1 MCISFEASMVAYT
14 VGVVSGALL
23 FFQNKPVFKVFG
35 LFIIFYSHIQ
45 LLEGLIYKNNI
56 ILWSKLLLVNL
67 SLQGFLFFGLL
78 KYYNLE
84 NSLFTNTNIN
94 ILLGVTFLIALYGIN
109 KSIFLKET
117 EKPSVCNS
125 GIYWPFE
132 QKFLALMYLLIFSN
146 LLITK
151 NNFIF
156 YVGIFFLIT
165 YVLSKII
172 STMNVFENTP
182 GLWCWFSAITA
193 PAVYYLSR
201 VTKI

>member
-1 MCISFEASMVAYT
+1 MCISFEASMFAYT
-14 VGVVSGALL
+14 IGVISGALL
-23 FFQNKPVFKVFG
+23 FVENKPVFKVFG

-45 LLEGLIYKNNI
+45 LFEGLIYKNNI
-56 ILWSKLLLVNL
+56 ILWSKLLLANL

-78 KYYNLE
+78 KYYNVE
-84 NSLFTNTNIN
+84 NSLFIN
-94 ILLGVTFLIALYGIN
+94 ILLGVTFLLALYGIN

-117 EKPSVCNS
+117 EKTTVCKS

-132 QKFLALMYLLIFSN
+132 QKFLGLMYLLIFSF
-146 LLITK
+146 LLFTK

-156 YVGIFFLIT
+156 YVGLFFLIT
-165 YVLSKII
+165 YVLSKIV

-201 VTKI
+201 FTKI

>member
-1 MCISFEASMVAYT
+1 MCISFEASMIAYT
-14 VGVVSGALL
+14 IGVISGTLL
-23 FFQNKPVFKVFG
+23 FVENKPVFKVFG

-45 LLEGLIYKNNI
+45 LFEGLIYKNNI
-56 ILWSKLLLVNL
+56 ILWSKLLLANL

-78 KYYNLE
+78 KYYNVE
-84 NSLFTNTNIN
+84 NSLFIN
-94 ILLGVTFLIALYGIN
+94 ILLGVTFLLALYGIN

-117 EKPSVCNS
+117 EKTTVCKS

-132 QKFLALMYLLIFSN
+132 QKFLGLMYLLMFS
-146 LLITK
+146 LLFTK

-156 YVGIFFLIT
+156 YVGLFFLFT
-165 YVLSKII
+165 YALSKIV
-172 STMNVFENTP
+172 STINVFENTP

-201 VTKI
+201 FTKI